1 MPWTLLLNPTVLLG
15 LALAGASAFGW
26 LQTVRLGAAQDR
38 VEAVQARFDQFKAQ
52 VASEG
57 EAAKTKAKAQRKA
70 DLQRAKEAD
79 DEAKTRYRS
88 LDAAYAAYRL
98 RQRAGDSATSR
109 IVPAATAGA
118 PDGNRVCYT
127 RDTLDREITGA
138 VGRLR
143 DELAGDAEPYDR
155 ATVTARIC
163 RDWALNPAPG

>member
-1 MPWTLLLNPTVLLG
+1 MPWTLLLRPTVLLG
-15 LALAGASAFGW
+15 LALAGASALGW

-52 VASEG
+52 VAVEG
-57 EAAKTKAKAQRKA
+57 REAKAKAEAQRKE

-79 DEAKTRYRS
+79 DEAKKRYSS

-98 RQRAGDSATSR
+98 RQRAGNGATSR

-127 RDTLDREITGA
+127 RDTLDLEITGA
-138 VGRLR
+138 LGRLR
-143 DELAGDAEPYDR
+143 GELAEDIEPYDR
-155 ATVTARIC
+155 ATVMARIC
-163 RDWALNPAPG
+163 RDWALNPG